1 MPGILVSGVV
11 VVRFAT
17 PMQVISNQPV
27 FGSDAISLKRYTH
40 SQGVQ
45 RWEIKT
51 ALEPSN
57 SGYEFF
63 VHSVINVY
71 SEIFDI
77 RMPQVYRGEGVY
89 SNSGWTA
96 SGTAGGFTVTASGP
110 GTLKKGEFVRFAG
123 AGGHNKVYMVTADC
137 SGGTLNIFPR
147 LKSNVSGTMETGDG
161 VNFKARYDPSTILG
175 MTYQNGILG
184 DPGTVTF
191 LESI

>member
-1 MPGILVSGVV
+1 MPGILVNGVV
-11 VVRFAT
+11 VVKFAT

-27 FGSDAISLKRYTH
+27 FGSDSISLKRYTH

-51 ALEPSN
+51 SLEPSN
-57 SGYEFF
+57 HGYEFF
-63 VHSVINVY
+63 VHSVVNGY
-71 SEIFDI
+71 NEIFDI

-96 SGTAGGFTVTASGP
+96 SGSAGAFSVSASGS
-110 GTLKKGEFVRFAG
+110 GTLKKGEFIRFVG
-123 AGGHNKVYMVTADC
+123 SGGHNKVNMVTADC

-147 LKSNVSGTMETGDG
+147 LKENVSGAIENGDN

-175 MTYQNGILG
+175 MSYQNGILG

-191 LESI
+191 LEAI